1 MGLAAGART
10 DDAKRGMA
18 GAPAAIVAS
27 DSGSFPTPVRVLVLT
42 LLLFLSAYTIFAGVR
57 IHRSATAA
65 SDPSPG
71 AAALAGH
78 AAIVLAPIRTA
89 TDAVAQLATLSP
101 GTSPNDLAASA
112 LKLAGPAAASVAI
125 VQDGQL
131 VGTAGPAVH
140 VDWVRTATYPPGLM
154 LAQRTG
160 SMSDVVLTRHIRN
173 APNTVLMIAL
183 RDGAFTAPPNG
194 RALMYALV
202 LKSGQILASSENGL
216 TGASLDSVFGVSLS
230 QVEDDMKS
238 GRATEVKAPSAD
250 RQVRVSVAPVE
261 SDDLSAVAAQPVADL
276 TQATSG
282 HLVQDTIALF
292 APVAISLCLALVVF
306 RQARTA
312 EIAKRERLEVER
324 KFRSAVEAAHCG
336 IWEWRIREDM
346 VDLSDL
352 TGIMFGWGGGG
363 LAKGDDVLA
372 RIAPE
377 HRERVRNA
385 LVDAAEHGAFDVTF
399 KVPGPNGDSWIDC
412 RGQGIGERDDLG
424 YAAIMGVALDVT
436 RERIARARGL
446 AAEARLNDA
455 IESVSEAFVLWDRRG
470 RLVMCNKNYQ
480 DFFSL
485 DARLLKPGTSREVI
499 QQVAEI
505 AVRDH
510 GPAAD
515 ASPGVR
521 EAEMVDGRWLQ
532 ISERRTSDNGVV
544 MTAADITAVKRQEEA
559 RRRNELAL
567 QRAVVRLEENGAQL
581 ADLAAKYEQEKIRAQ
596 QANAAKSEFLA
607 NMSHELRTPLNA
619 INGFSEMM
627 AREMIGPLGDRR
639 YVEYAQDIHNS
650 GHHLL
655 ALINDI
661 LDMAKIEAGKH
672 SLHLEMVDL
681 SGVAEEAVRLMR
693 NRADD
698 GGLIVSLDM
707 PDLPR
712 VEADHRAVKQVIL
725 NLLSNSIKFTPRGGQ
740 VRIAARAVG
749 EVVQIS
755 VMDTGIGI
763 SKEDLERLAQPFQ
776 QVEHQHAKTQ
786 HGTGLGLALSKSL
799 IELHEGRFDMASEP
813 GRGTTVSFTL
823 PLRQRKAP
831 QRSANGEAD
840 AA

>member
-1 MGLAAGART
+1 MAVSARK
-10 DDAKRGMA
+10 DDAKRGTA
-18 GAPAAIVAS
+18 DAPAAVVAS
-27 DSGSFPTPVRVLVLT
+27 EPSSFPTPVRVLVLA
-42 LLLFLSAYTIFAGVR
+42 LLLFLSVYTIFVGVR
-57 IHRSATAA
+57 IHRSASAE

-71 AAALAGH
+71 AAALASH
-78 AAIVLAPIRTA
+78 AAIVLAPIRSA
-89 TDAVAQLATLSP
+89 ADAVAQLAALSP
-101 GTSPNDLAASA
+101 STSANDLAASA
-112 LKLAGPAAASVAI
+112 LKLGGASATSVAI

-131 VGTAGPAVH
+131 VGTAGPAVG
-140 VDWVRTATYPPGLM
+140 VDWVRTATYPTGLM
-154 LAQRTG
+154 LAQLTG
-160 SMSDVVLTRHIRN
+160 ASSDVVFSRRIRST
-173 APNTVLMIAL
+173 PNTVLIIAL
-183 RDGAFTAPPNG
+183 REQAFNTPPNSAG
-194 RALMYALV
+194 LSSALV
-202 LKSGQILASSENGL
+202 LKSGQIISASDNGL
-216 TGASLDSVFGVSLS
+216 AGASVEGTFGVSLA
-230 QVEDDMKS
+230 QLEDDLKA
-238 GRATEVKAPSAD
+238 GRETVVKPSTAD
-250 RQVRVSVAPVE
+250 RQMRVSIVPVE
-261 SDDLSAVAAQPVADL
+261 SDSLSAIAALPVADI
-276 TQATSG
+276 TQASSG
-282 HLVQDTIALF
+282 HLVQDTIASL

-312 EIAKRERLEVER
+312 EVAKRERMEVER

-470 RLVMCNKNYQ
+470 RLVMCNRNYQ
-480 DFFSL
+480 EFFAL
-485 DARLLKPGTSREVI
+485 DPRLLKPGTSRDVI

-510 GPAAD
+510 RPAPD
-515 ASPGVR
+515 ANPDVR

-559 RRRNELAL
+559 RRRNEQAL

-627 AREMIGPLGDRR
+627 AKEMIGPLGDRR

-672 SLHLEMVDL
+672 SLHLEQVDL
-681 SGVAEEAVRLMR
+681 CGVAEEAVRLMR

-763 SKEDLERLAQPFQ
+763 SKEDLDRLAQPFQ

-799 IELHEGRFDMASEP
+799 VELHEGRFDMASEP

-831 QRSANGEAD
+831 QRLASGEVD

>member
-1 MGLAAGART
+1 
-10 DDAKRGMA
+10 
-18 GAPAAIVAS
+18 
-27 DSGSFPTPVRVLVLT
+27 
-42 LLLFLSAYTIFAGVR
+42 
-57 IHRSATAA
+57 
-65 SDPSPG
+65 
-71 AAALAGH
+71 
-78 AAIVLAPIRTA
+78 
-89 TDAVAQLATLSP
+89 
-101 GTSPNDLAASA
+101 
-112 LKLAGPAAASVAI
+112 
-125 VQDGQL
+125 
-131 VGTAGPAVH
+131 
-140 VDWVRTATYPPGLM
+140 
-154 LAQRTG
+154 
-160 SMSDVVLTRHIRN
+160 
-173 APNTVLMIAL
+173 
-183 RDGAFTAPPNG
+183 
-194 RALMYALV
+194 
-202 LKSGQILASSENGL
+202 
-216 TGASLDSVFGVSLS
+216 
-230 QVEDDMKS
+230 
-238 GRATEVKAPSAD
+238 
-250 RQVRVSVAPVE
+250 
-261 SDDLSAVAAQPVADL
+261 
-276 TQATSG
+276 
-282 HLVQDTIALF
+282 
-292 APVAISLCLALVVF
+292 
-306 RQARTA
+306 
-312 EIAKRERLEVER
+312 
-324 KFRSAVEAAHCG
+324 
-336 IWEWRIREDM
+336 
-346 VDLSDL
+346 
-352 TGIMFGWGGGG
+352 
-363 LAKGDDVLA
+363 
-372 RIAPE
+372 
-377 HRERVRNA
+377 
-385 LVDAAEHGAFDVTF
+385 
-399 KVPGPNGDSWIDC
+399 
-412 RGQGIGERDDLG
+412 
-424 YAAIMGVALDVT
+424 
-436 RERIARARGL
+436 
-446 AAEARLNDA
+446 
-455 IESVSEAFVLWDRRG
+455 
-470 RLVMCNKNYQ
+470 MCNKNYQ
-480 DFFSL
+480 DFFAL
-485 DARLLKPGTSREVI
+485 DARLLKPGTSRDVI

-510 GPAAD
+510 RPAPD
-515 ASPGVR
+515 ANPDVR

-559 RRRNELAL
+559 RRRNEQAL

-627 AREMIGPLGDRR
+627 AKEMIGPLGDRR

-672 SLHLEMVDL
+672 SLHLEQVDL

-698 GGLIVSLDM
+698 GGLVVSLDM

-763 SKEDLERLAQPFQ
+763 SKEDLDRLAQPFQ

-799 IELHEGRFDMASEP
+799 VELHEGRFDMASEP

-831 QRSANGEAD
+831 QRQASGEVN

>member
-1 MGLAAGART
+1 LVVSARK
-10 DDAKRGMA
+10 DDAKRGAA
-18 GAPAAIVAS
+18 GTSAAELVS
-27 DSGSFPTPVRVLVLT
+27 EPTSFPTPVRVLVLT
-42 LLLFLSAYTIFAGVR
+42 LLLLLSAYTIFVGVR
-57 IHRSATAA
+57 IHRSASAA

-71 AAALAGH
+71 AAALASH
-78 AAIVLAPIRTA
+78 AAIVLAPIRSA
-89 TDAVAQLATLSP
+89 ADAVAQLASLAPTASA
-101 GTSPNDLAASA
+101 NDLAASA
-112 LKLAGPAAASVAI
+112 LKLGGESASSVAI

-131 VGTAGPAVH
+131 VGTAGPAVGI
-140 VDWVRTATYPPGLM
+140 DWVRTATYPTGLL
-154 LAQRTG
+154 LAQRNG
-160 SMSDVVLTRHIRN
+160 AASDVIFSRHIRN
-173 APNTVLMIAL
+173 APNTILMIAL
-183 RDGAFTAPPNG
+183 KQGIFNTPRNSAT
-194 RALMYALV
+194 LTSALV
-202 LKSGQILASSENGL
+202 LKSGQIISASDTGL
-216 TGASLDSVFGVSLS
+216 TGANIESAFGVSLA
-230 QVEDDMKS
+230 QLEDDLRFGRETVVKS
-238 GRATEVKAPSAD
+238 PNVERRLRITAV
-250 RQVRVSVAPVE
+250 PVE
-261 SDDLSAVAAQPVADL
+261 SDNLSAVAAQPPADI
-276 TQATSG
+276 TQASSG
-282 HLVQDTIALF
+282 HLVQDTIALL

-312 EIAKRERLEVER
+312 EVAKRERLEVER

-377 HRERVRNA
+377 HRERVRKA

-399 KVPGPNGDSWIDC
+399 KVPGPSGDAWIDC
-412 RGQGIGERDDLG
+412 RGQGIGARDDRG
-424 YAAIMGVALDVT
+424 YSAIMGVALDVT

-470 RLVMCNKNYQ
+470 RLVMCNRNYQ
-480 DFFSL
+480 EFFAL
-485 DARLLKPGTSREVI
+485 DPLLLKPGTSREVI
-499 QQVAEI
+499 QQIAEM

-510 GPAAD
+510 RPGPD
-515 ASPGVR
+515 ANPDVR

-559 RRRNELAL
+559 RRRNEQAL

-619 INGFSEMM
+619 INGFSAMM
-627 AREMIGPLGDRR
+627 AKEMIGPLGDRR

-672 SLHLEMVDL
+672 SLHLEQVDL

-712 VEADHRAVKQVIL
+712 VEADHRAVKQVLL

-749 EVVQIS
+749 ELVQIS

-799 IELHEGRFDMASEP
+799 VELHEGRFDMASEP

-831 QRSANGEAD
+831 QRPASGEAD

>member
-1 MGLAAGART
+1 MREKGLAATARKVDATRGKT
-10 DDAKRGMA
+10 DS
-18 GAPAAIVAS
+18 PAAAVAS
-27 DSGSFPTPVRVLVLT
+27 EPASFPTPVRVLVLG
-42 LLLFLSAYTIFAGVR
+42 LLLFLAAYTVFIGVR
-57 IHRSATAA
+57 INRSADAA
-65 SDPSPG
+65 SDPAPS
-71 AAALAGH
+71 AVTLASH
-78 AAIVLAPIRTA
+78 MAVVLAPVRSA
-89 TDAVAQLATLSP
+89 ADAVAQLAVMSP
-101 GTSPNDLAASA
+101 GAGATDLAASA
-112 LKLAGPAAASVAI
+112 MKLAGPSARAAAL
-125 VQDGQL
+125 VQDGRL
-131 VGTAGPAVH
+131 AAAVGDSGG
-140 VDWVRTATYPPGLM
+140 VDWVRAATHPLGWSPT
-154 LAQRTG
+154 QRTG
-160 SMSDVVLTRHIRN
+160 SATDIILSSRIRS
-173 APNTVLMIAL
+173 APNTILLIAL
-183 RDGAFTAPPNG
+183 KAGALQTPQEG
-194 RALMYALV
+194 SQLV
-202 LKSGQILASSENGL
+202 SPAGDIIASSDK
-216 TGASLDSVFGVSLS
+216 TSVGAKIESLFGVTLP
-230 QVEDDMKS
+230 QIQDDHAS
-238 GRATEVKAPSAD
+238 GRETLVKPPSTD
-250 RQVRVSVAPVE
+250 RQIRIAAAPVGV
-261 SDDLSAVAAQPVADL
+261 DNLVAIAAEPVADI
-276 TQATSG
+276 TQAPNA
-282 HLVQDTIALF
+282 HVAQDTLALL

-312 EIAKRERLEVER
+312 EMAKRERLEVER

-352 TGIMFGWGGGG
+352 TGVMFGWGGGG

-470 RLVMCNKNYQ
+470 RLVMCNRNYQ
-480 DFFSL
+480 EFFSL
-485 DARLLKPGTSREVI
+485 DPRLLKPGASREVI
-499 QQVAEI
+499 QKVAEI
-505 AVRDH
+505 AIRGH
-510 GPAAD
+510 RPAPD
-515 ASPGVR
+515 ANPGVR

-544 MTAADITAVKRQEEA
+544 ITAADITAVKRQEEA
-559 RRRNELAL
+559 RSRNEQAL

-627 AREMIGPLGDRR
+627 AKEMIGPLGDKR

-672 SLHLEMVDL
+672 SLHLEEVDL
-681 SGVAEEAVRLMR
+681 ANVAEEAVRLMR

-698 GGLIVSLDM
+698 GGLIVTLDM
-707 PDLPR
+707 SDLPR

-740 VRIAARAVG
+740 VRIAARAVS

-763 SKEDLERLAQPFQ
+763 SKEDLDRLAQPFQ

-831 QRSANGEAD
+831 QRPATGEVD

>member
-1 MGLAAGART
+1 MAVSARK
-10 DDAKRGMA
+10 DDAKRGTA
-18 GAPAAIVAS
+18 NAPAAVVAS
-27 DSGSFPTPVRVLVLT
+27 EPSSFPTPVRVLVLA
-42 LLLFLSAYTIFAGVR
+42 LLLFLSAYTVFVGVR
-57 IHRSATAA
+57 IHRSASAA

-71 AAALAGH
+71 AAALASH
-78 AAIVLAPIRTA
+78 AAIVLAPIRSA
-89 TDAVAQLATLSP
+89 ADAVAQLAALSP
-101 GTSPNDLAASA
+101 STSANDLAASA
-112 LKLAGPAAASVAI
+112 LKLGGASAASVAI

-131 VGTAGPAVH
+131 VGTAGPAVG
-140 VDWVRTATYPPGLM
+140 VDWVRTATYPTGLM

-160 SMSDVVLTRHIRN
+160 ASSDVVFSRRIRST
-173 APNTVLMIAL
+173 PNTVLIIAL
-183 RDGAFTAPPNG
+183 REQAFNTPPNS
-194 RALMYALV
+194 RALSSALV
-202 LKSGQILASSENGL
+202 LKSGQIISASDNGL
-216 TGASLDSVFGVSLS
+216 AGASVETTYGVSLS
-230 QVEDDMKS
+230 QLEDDLKS
-238 GRATEVKAPSAD
+238 GRETLVKPSTAD
-250 RQVRVSVAPVE
+250 RQMRVSIVPVE
-261 SDDLSAVAAQPVADL
+261 SDNLSAIAALPVADI
-276 TQATSG
+276 TQASSG
-282 HLVQDTIALF
+282 HLVQDTIASL

-312 EIAKRERLEVER
+312 ELAKRERMEVER

-363 LAKGDDVLA
+363 LAKGDDVLM

-412 RGQGIGERDDLG
+412 RGQGIGARDDLG

-470 RLVMCNKNYQ
+470 RLVMCNRNYQ
-480 DFFSL
+480 EFFAL
-485 DARLLKPGTSREVI
+485 DPRLLKPGTSREVI

-510 GPAAD
+510 RPAPD
-515 ASPGVR
+515 ANPDVR

-559 RRRNELAL
+559 RRRNEQAL

-627 AREMIGPLGDRR
+627 AKEMIGPLGDRR

-672 SLHLEMVDL
+672 SLHLEQVDL
-681 SGVAEEAVRLMR
+681 CGVAEEAVRLMR

-763 SKEDLERLAQPFQ
+763 SKEDLDRLAQPFQ

-799 IELHEGRFDMASEP
+799 VELHEGRFDMASEP

-831 QRSANGEAD
+831 QRLASGEVD
-840 AA
+840 AV

>member
-1 MGLAAGART
+1 MAVSARK
-10 DDAKRGMA
+10 DDAKRGTA
-18 GAPAAIVAS
+18 DAPAAVVAS
-27 DSGSFPTPVRVLVLT
+27 EPSSFPTPVRVLVLA
-42 LLLFLSAYTIFAGVR
+42 LLLFLSVYTVFVGVR
-57 IHRSATAA
+57 IHRSASAE

-71 AAALAGH
+71 AAALASH
-78 AAIVLAPIRTA
+78 AAIVLAPIRSA
-89 TDAVAQLATLSP
+89 AEAVAQLAALSP
-101 GTSPNDLAASA
+101 STSANDLAASA
-112 LKLAGPAAASVAI
+112 LKLGGASAASVAI

-131 VGTAGPAVH
+131 VGTAGPAVG
-140 VDWVRTATYPPGLM
+140 VDWVRTATYPTGLM

-160 SMSDVVLTRHIRN
+160 ASSDVVFSRRIRST
-173 APNTVLMIAL
+173 PNTVLIIAL
-183 RDGAFTAPPNG
+183 REQAFNTPPNSAG
-194 RALMYALV
+194 LSSALV
-202 LKSGQILASSENGL
+202 LKSGQIISASDNGL
-216 TGASLDSVFGVSLS
+216 AGASVEGTYGVSLA
-230 QVEDDMKS
+230 QLEDD
-238 GRATEVKAPSAD
+238 VKAGRETVVKPSTVD
-250 RQVRVSVAPVE
+250 RQIRVSIVPVE
-261 SDDLSAVAAQPVADL
+261 SDNLSAIAALPVADI
-276 TQATSG
+276 TQASSG
-282 HLVQDTIALF
+282 HLVQDTIASL

-312 EIAKRERLEVER
+312 EVAKRERMEVER

-470 RLVMCNKNYQ
+470 RLVMCNRNYQ
-480 DFFSL
+480 EFFAL
-485 DARLLKPGTSREVI
+485 DPRLLKPGTSRDVI

-510 GPAAD
+510 RPAPD
-515 ASPGVR
+515 ANPDVR

-559 RRRNELAL
+559 RRRNEQAL

-627 AREMIGPLGDRR
+627 AKEMIGPLGDRR

-672 SLHLEMVDL
+672 SLHLEQVDL
-681 SGVAEEAVRLMR
+681 CGVAEEAVRLMR

-763 SKEDLERLAQPFQ
+763 SKEDLDRLAQPFQ

-799 IELHEGRFDMASEP
+799 VELHEGRFDMASEP

-831 QRSANGEAD
+831 QRLASGEVD

>member
-1 MGLAAGART
+1 MAASARK
-10 DDAKRGMA
+10 DDAKRGLA
-18 GAPAAIVAS
+18 EAPAAVVAS
-27 DSGSFPTPVRVLVLT
+27 EPSSFPAPVRVLVLT
-42 LLLFLSAYTIFAGVR
+42 LLLFLAAYTIFVGIR

-71 AAALAGH
+71 AAALASH
-78 AAIVLAPIRTA
+78 AAIVLAPIRSA
-89 TDAVAQLATLSP
+89 ADAVERLAALSP
-101 GTSPNDLAASA
+101 GTSANDLAASA
-112 LKLAGPAAASVAI
+112 LKLGGASAASVAI

-131 VGTAGPAVH
+131 VGVAGPAVG
-140 VDWVRTATYPPGLM
+140 VDWVRTATYPAGLM

-160 SMSDVVLTRHIRN
+160 AVSDVVFSKHVRN
-173 APNTVLMIAL
+173 SPNTVLIIAL
-183 RDGAFTAPPNG
+183 REGAFIKTPLSA
-194 RALMYALV
+194 ALTSALV
-202 LKSGQILASSENGL
+202 LKSGQIISASENGL
-216 TGASLDSVFGVSLS
+216 AGANVDAAFGISLS
-230 QVEDDMKS
+230 QLEDDLKA
-238 GRATEVKAPSAD
+238 GRETVVKPPSAD
-250 RQVRVSVAPVE
+250 RQFRMSVVPVE
-261 SDDLSAVAAQPVADL
+261 SDNLSAIAAQPVADI
-276 TQATSG
+276 TQASG
-282 HLVQDTIALF
+282 NHLVQDTIALL
-292 APVAISLCLALVVF
+292 APVAISLCLSLVVF

-312 EIAKRERLEVER
+312 ELAKRERMEVER

-412 RGQGIGERDDLG
+412 RGQGIGERDELG

-480 DFFSL
+480 DFFAL
-485 DARLLKPGTSREVI
+485 DARLLKPGTSRDVI

-510 GPAAD
+510 RPAPD
-515 ASPGVR
+515 ANPDVR

-559 RRRNELAL
+559 RRRNEQAL

-627 AREMIGPLGDRR
+627 AKEMIGPLGDRR

-672 SLHLEMVDL
+672 SLHLEQVDL

-698 GGLIVSLDM
+698 GGLVVSLDM

-763 SKEDLERLAQPFQ
+763 SKEDLDRLAQPFQ

-799 IELHEGRFDMASEP
+799 VELHEGRFDMASEP

-831 QRSANGEAD
+831 QRQASGEVN